1 MTHTLRL
8 RPAVLAAATIVFA
21 LAIALLPATADAGS
35 APRVAPL
42 AGDWEV
48 PGPGDPDGTG
58 SATVTLNA
66 GLQKVCWSI
75 NASDITLPAAA
86 AHIHEGAVGV
96 AGPVVVTLSPP
107 DASGT
112 SSGCRSGV
120 DRGLIEDITENQ
132 QDYYVNVH
140 TSDFPDGAIR
150 GQLWVPGQA
159 RKVQDAVPIQ
169 FLNVSDWHAQ
179 LDPLSVTGVGTVG
192 GAAQLST
199 YFKADR
205 AANPNSLTLTAGDA
219 YGAAPPLS
227 SFFEERTAVMA
238 MNLMGFDVDTFGNHN
253 FDRGVDHLQEMI
265 DLAEFQYVSANLEN
279 VEDNLTGVKPFEIF
293 DMNGAKV
300 AVIGITNPEAPE
312 LVFPGNFGTIE
323 VTDPVAAAM
332 EAKAQAAAA
341 GADIFV
347 AITHM
352 GVTGT
357 EGGEEVGPLIDFA
370 NAVSGFDVIFGDHTD
385 FLFSGMLNGQLVL
398 ENRSKGATYARTDV
412 TLDPNT
418 GTVFNRR
425 TEFVTPLSNAVA
437 PDQAIVDMLAPFRAE
452 LAAAFDEVIGA
463 TTDVFVRGGNIERRE
478 EVAIGNLITDAMRLE
493 YGTQL
498 GFTNGGGIRAPLP
511 SSYVPMDPS
520 LRRSGCTADTPCDLV
535 VGDVFTVLPFGN
547 SVVTREVT
555 GSQLWAMLENG
566 VSQIN
571 SDGTGADGRFP
582 QISGFRFTFDFSQP
596 AGSRVVSVELADGTP
611 IPADSTTYTLAT
623 NDFLNAGGDGYTMLA
638 DGQGVTRDVMANV
651 VLDHIREQGTI
662 SPVVEGR
669 IIKMG

>member
-8 RPAVLAAATIVFA
+8 RLALLAAATIVFA
-21 LAIALLPATADAGS
+21 LAIALLPATAGAAG
-35 APRVAPL
+35 ALRVAPL

-58 SATVTLNA
+58 FATVTLNA
-66 GLQKVCWSI
+66 GLGKVCWNI

-96 AGPVVVTLSPP
+96 AGPIVVTLSPP

-112 SSGCRSGV
+112 ASGCRSGV
-120 DRGLIEDITENQ
+120 DRALIEDITENQ

-140 TSDFPDGAIR
+140 TSDFPAGAIR

-159 RKVQDAVPIQ
+159 GHVQDAIPVQ

-179 LDPLSVTGVGTVG
+179 LDPLNVVGVGDVG

-199 YFKADR
+199 YWKADR
-205 AANPNSLTLTAGDA
+205 AAEPNTLTLTAGDA

-227 SFFEERTAVMA
+227 SFFEERPAVMA

-253 FDRGVDHLQEMI
+253 FDRGIEHLQQMI

-341 GADIFV
+341 GADVFV

-385 FLFSGMLNGQLVL
+385 FLFSGMINGQLVL
-398 ENRSKGATYARTDV
+398 ENRSKGATYARTDL

-425 TEFVTPLSNAVA
+425 TEFVTPLSSAVA

-520 LRRSGCTADTPCDLV
+520 LRRSGCAAETPCDLV

-566 VSQIN
+566 VSRIN

-582 QISGFRFTFDFSQP
+582 QISGFRFTFDFSEP
-596 AGSRVVSVELADGTP
+596 AGSRVVSVELTDGTA

-662 SPVVEGR
+662 TPVVEGR

>member
-159 RKVQDAVPIQ
+159 RKVQDAVPVQ

-179 LDPLSVTGVGTVG
+179 LDPLNVFGVGDVG

-199 YFKADR
+199 YWKAAR
-205 AANPNSLTLTAGDA
+205 AAEPNPLTLTAGDA

-253 FDRGVDHLQEMI
+253 FDRGIEHLQQMI

-385 FLFSGMLNGQLVL
+385 FLFSGMINGQLVL
-398 ENRSKGATYARTDV
+398 ENRSKGATYARTDL

-437 PDQAIVDMLAPFRAE
+437 PDQAIVDMLAPFRTE

-520 LRRSGCTADTPCDLV
+520 LRRSGCTAETPCDLV

-566 VSQIN
+566 VSRIN

-582 QISGFRFTFDFSQP
+582 QISGFRFTFDFSEP
-596 AGSRVVSVELADGTP
+596 AGSRVVSVELADGTA
-611 IPADSTTYTLAT
+611 IPADSTPYTLAT

-662 SPVVEGR
+662 TPVVEGR